1 MRPYARLSIPSWISG
16 KSEVGKKNNRPDV
29 RRMLIDEGNSVSNP
43 FSKVVLKEKKEEKK
57 KPAAPVE
64 RKKPG
69 EIVHG
74 YNPSLSF
81 GDILSSY
88 EKTGDPYRMP
98 KKSSSPSVSFGDIL
112 DEWEN
117 GGKKK
122 DGKKTQQKEESRSS
136 YTATK
141 SFGDILNQYEGIY
154 REKEAKKPQTQKQ
167 TKEDAKAKVSEA
179 LRGTSMF
186 LEETEDEKMAE
197 GVSWSVL
204 GGRNP
209 SFVRKEEEKKEEKTD
224 KEKEKKYIRSTPRYS
239 SSVSFASILD
249 EYEGS
254 KAVKRKV
261 EEKTA
266 GETKVTVPGVEAASP
281 VEEPTFF
288 IHDEEESV
296 PSNVSWSILGGRN
309 ENFVRPVVEEKKEE
323 PPEEKKKESEK
334 KDKKTASQYTPRR
347 DFGEILSSYDIEKT
361 KKTAEVK
368 TEVPSAEEKKP
379 DVPEPDFFIR
389 DEEETVPSNVSW
401 SILGGR
407 NENYV
412 RPVEKKKEEAPPEEK
427 KEKRVERASDP
438 YQPKESFSSILSSY
452 EKQTEKPHE
461 KTFSEIMEEKG
472 DNRKKKSSLSIN
484 DLRRMNVQATL
495 DLHGETQKESEEM
508 ISSFIRESVDHGLR
522 KVSIIT
528 GKGLHSESGT
538 SVLRDYTL
546 SLLSSSPFVQETGS
560 APLNRGG
567 SGAIWVILKEKTEE

>member
-1 MRPYARLSIPSWISG
+1 MSIPFWISG

-43 FSKVVLKEKKEEKK
+43 FAKVVLKEKKEKK

-98 KKSSSPSVSFGDIL
+98 KKSSSSSASFGDIL
-112 DEWEN
+112 DEWES

-122 DGKKTQQKEESRSS
+122 DGKKSQKKVDSRSS

-141 SFGDILNQYEGIY
+141 SFGDILSQYEGIY
-154 REKEAKKPQTQKQ
+154 REKEANKPQSQKQ
-167 TKEDAKAKVSEA
+167 TKEDAKARVSDA

-186 LEETEDEKMAE
+186 LEETDDEKMAE

-209 SFVRKEEEKKEEKTD
+209 SFVRKEEEKKED
-224 KEKEKKYIRSTPRYS
+224 KPDKVEEKKYTRSTPRYS

-254 KAVKRKV
+254 KAVRRKV
-261 EEKTA
+261 EEKTVE
-266 GETKVTVPGVEAASP
+266 ETKVTVPGVEAASP

-288 IHDEEESV
+288 IHDEEETV

-323 PPEEKKKESEK
+323 PHEEKKKEEEK
-334 KDKKTASQYTPRR
+334 KEKRVSQQYTPKK
-347 DFGEILSSYDIEKT
+347 DFGEILSSYDRKNAG
-361 KKTAEVK
+361 KVTAYV
-368 TEVPSAEEKKP
+368 TEAPTVEERKP

-389 DEEETVPSNVSW
+389 DEEEKVPSNVSW

-412 RPVEKKKEEAPPEEK
+412 RPVEEKKQDLPPAEEK
-427 KEKRVERASDP
+427 KEKKVERASEP
-438 YQPKESFSSILSSY
+438 YEPKESFSSILSSY
-452 EKQTEKPHE
+452 EKQTEKPRE

-472 DNRKKKSSLSIN
+472 DNRKKKSSLTIN
-484 DLRRMNVQATL
+484 ELRRMNVQATL

-508 ISSFIRESVDHGLR
+508 ITSFIRESVEHGLR

-528 GKGLHSESGT
+528 GKGLHSENGT

>member
-1 MRPYARLSIPSWISG
+1 
-16 KSEVGKKNNRPDV
+16 
-29 RRMLIDEGNSVSNP
+29 MLIDEGNSVSNP

-122 DGKKTQQKEESRSS
+122 DGKKTRKTEESRSS

-154 REKEAKKPQTQKQ
+154 REKEEKKPRTQKQ
-167 TKEDAKAKVSEA
+167 TKEDAKAKVSEV

-186 LEETEDEKMAE
+186 LEETEDEKIAE

-209 SFVRKEEEKKEEKTD
+209 SFVRKEEEKKEEKAD
-224 KEKEKKYIRSTPRYS
+224 KEKEKKYTRSTPRYS

-249 EYEGS
+249 EYEET
-254 KAVKRKV
+254 KTVRRKQ
-261 EEKTA
+261 EEKTEEKK
-266 GETKVTVPGVEAASP
+266 ETLPGVEAEAP
-281 VEEPTFF
+281 VETPTFF
-288 IHDEEESV
+288 IHDGEETV

-309 ENFVRPVVEEKKEE
+309 ENYVRPVEEKKEE
-323 PPEEKKKESEK
+323 RAEETEKPEKKEPEK
-334 KDKKTASQYTPRR
+334 KRVSRQYTPQK
-347 DFGEILSSYDIEKT
+347 DFGEILSSYDREKT
-361 KKTAEVK
+361 RKTAEVK
-368 TEVPSAEEKKP
+368 AEAPRAEEKKP
-379 DVPEPDFFIR
+379 EVSEPDFFIR

-412 RPVEKKKEEAPPEEK
+412 RPVEEKKEELPQTEEK
-427 KEKRVERASDP
+427 KRVERTSEP
-438 YQPKESFSSILSSY
+438 YEPKESFSSILSSY
-452 EKQTEKPHE
+452 EKQTEKPRE

-472 DNRKKKSSLSIN
+472 DNRKKSSLSIN
-484 DLRRMNVQATL
+484 ELRRMNVQATL
-495 DLHGETQKESEEM
+495 DLHGETQKESGEM
-508 ISSFIRESVDHGLR
+508 ITSFISESVEHGLR

-538 SVLRDYTL
+538 SVLRDYTF

-567 SGAIWVILKEKTEE
+567 SGAVWVILKEKS